1 MYVSMFV
8 SLVLCLFVCVLQ
20 GDGPIRLEIL

>member
-8 SLVLCLFVCVLQ
+8 SLILCLFVCVVQ
-20 GDGPIRLEIL
+20 GDGSIRLEIL

>member
-1 MYVSMFV
+1 MHVSLFV
-8 SLVLCLFVCVLQ
+8 SCILCLFVCVLQ